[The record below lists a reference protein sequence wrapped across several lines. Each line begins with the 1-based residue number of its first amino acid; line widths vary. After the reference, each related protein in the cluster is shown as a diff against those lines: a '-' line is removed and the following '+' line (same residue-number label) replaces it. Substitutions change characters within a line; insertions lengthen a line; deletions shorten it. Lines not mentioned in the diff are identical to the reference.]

1 MIEWSGVELFYLYR
15 PCIAI

>member
-1 MIEWSGVELFYLYR
+1 MIEWSGVALFYLYR